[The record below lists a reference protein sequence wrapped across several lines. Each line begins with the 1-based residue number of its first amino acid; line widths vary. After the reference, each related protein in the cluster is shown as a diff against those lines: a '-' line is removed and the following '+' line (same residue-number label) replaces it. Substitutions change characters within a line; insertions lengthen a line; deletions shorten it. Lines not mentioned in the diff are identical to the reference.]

1 MAFYSSSRPA
11 SPPPIPTSQPLPAQ
25 KTVPQHATF
34 AARQQKHVPPG
45 TPVPIV
51 VGSHSKT
58 VRSVAWSCNGQTVAS
73 GSDDKNVKIW
83 ARRTMGPNAFEL
95 AHPEPLLP
103 HPTILHPKPTT
114 TSANPITNLSFSP
127 RRVDILAVASNDG
140 SGSSPAGKVVAVQ
153 GPGSTSYDKQAEE
166 AFLKEIEEGMKG
178 KGRKA
183 EPPKVEIWNISKR
196 QIITTIHLAHP
207 AVFLAFHPSAKQLA
221 IVCFDSRE
229 RNDYVVFAW
238 QPEAVEVEGDLA
250 FEDADAG
257 AEKAKREQERE
268 AYRALLERQRVG
280 TESAQEEGWQ
290 IRTDIRLGEKN
301 YRVSELNGAM
311 FGPCGTR
318 MYAGNHDGRLNV
330 WDYPIK
336 RVVPEVSKNEKMQ
349 ERQAEGPAGEE
360 EKQPDTEENQDD
372 DEDAPMRRTN
382 ESRQTPDPTD
392 GDKPQPTM
400 EEDTPMETEE
410 TTVNGEEEKTLDK
423 EDGETSSAPDAAD
436 KSSDVGPPIQ
446 ADEDI
451 KMKDIERPSEEAKP
465 SVEGKPKD
473 EANLNDEVKPVEEE
487 KPTAEPKPDQPAD
500 KADVDAQPELATTT
514 AATTGPPPAPAP
526 LPPPAQ
532 MLKYLYGQVVNSGCL
547 NCIDIDP
554 RRRYIATG
562 GSEGMVSLC
571 EVGEW
576 IGVAAFDSYTEEV
589 KNVKFSWDGE
599 YIAAAGDDRCI
610 DIMSTATG
618 TTLHRIPT
626 RGTVASLA
634 WSPARHTLCFA
645 TQGQGSSSEWYY
657 VQM

>member
-1 MAFYSSSRPA
+1 M
-11 SPPPIPTSQPLPAQ
+11 
-25 KTVPQHATF
+25 
-34 AARQQKHVPPG
+34 
-45 TPVPIV
+45 
-51 VGSHSKT
+51 
-58 VRSVAWSCNGQTVAS
+58 
-73 GSDDKNVKIW
+73 
-83 ARRTMGPNAFEL
+83 
-95 AHPEPLLP
+95 
-103 HPTILHPKPTT
+103 
-114 TSANPITNLSFSP
+114 
-127 RRVDILAVASNDG
+127 
-140 SGSSPAGKVVAVQ
+140 
-153 GPGSTSYDKQAEE
+153 E
-166 AFLKEIEEGMKG
+166 A
-178 KGRKA
+178 
-183 EPPKVEIWNISKR
+183 
-196 QIITTIHLAHP
+196 
-207 AVFLAFHPSAKQLA
+207 
-221 IVCFDSRE
+221 
-229 RNDYVVFAW
+229 
-238 QPEAVEVEGDLA
+238 EGDLA

-336 RVVPEVSKNEKMQ
+336 RVVPEVSENEKMQ

-392 GDKPQPTM
+392 GDKPQPTV
-400 EEDTPMETEE
+400 EEDPPMETEE

-436 KSSDVGPPIQ
+436 KSSDIGPPIQ

-451 KMKDIERPSEEAKP
+451 KMEDLERPSEEAKP

-487 KPTAEPKPDQPAD
+487 NPSAEPKPDQPAD

-526 LPPPAQ
+526 PPPPAQ

-576 IGVAAFDSYTEEV
+576 IGVAAFDSYT
-589 KNVKFSWDGE
+589 
-599 YIAAAGDDRCI
+599 
-610 DIMSTATG
+610 
-618 TTLHRIPT
+618 
-626 RGTVASLA
+626 
-634 WSPARHTLCFA
+634 
-645 TQGQGSSSEWYY
+645 
-657 VQM
+657 